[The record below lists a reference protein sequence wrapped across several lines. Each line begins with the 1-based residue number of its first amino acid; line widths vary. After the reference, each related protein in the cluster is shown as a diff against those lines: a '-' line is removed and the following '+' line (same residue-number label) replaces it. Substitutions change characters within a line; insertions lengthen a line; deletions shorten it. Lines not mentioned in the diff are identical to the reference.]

1 MSKMKD
7 PRSGLKKEL
16 KALGVPFVSPD
27 SDIFDSVIDTDD
39 DLVCINSCDPDITEV
54 QAGVPQNDMLQ
65 EVKPQPNIEPEV
77 EVTRRPSRRAAR
89 VAAKKISNHVRS
101 YGVNDDDLSDFTAAS
116 SSSLKS
122 GSSSHPYSRPKKKK
136 VAQVEPELEME
147 CCDEFL
153 SPIQAE
159 FLLKAQLQ
167 YNTTMK
173 SLRQVMST
181 SVRVFQAE
189 PDGSIVPLTCAPDI
203 SLKTGFVSSNAKLPT
218 TMPTVSGN
226 RSIPTATVSVRPSN
240 APSQVASIFIT

>member
-1 MSKMKD
+1 MSNMKD

-16 KALGVPFVSPD
+16 KALGAPFVSSE

-39 DLVCINSCDPDITEV
+39 DLVCISSCDPEV
-54 QAGVPQNDMLQ
+54 QAGVSHNDMLQ
-65 EVKPQPNIEPEV
+65 EVKPESNTEPEI
-77 EVTRRPSRRAAR
+77 EITRRPSRRAAR

-101 YGVNDDDLSDFTAAS
+101 YGVNDDDLTDFAATS

-122 GSSSHPYSRPKKKK
+122 VSSSHPYSRPKQKK

-173 SLRQVMST
+173 SLRQLMST
-181 SVRVFQAE
+181 SVRVFQTE

-218 TMPTVSGN
+218 AMPTAGGN
-226 RSIPTATVSVRPSN
+226 RPNRSNPTAALSVRPSN